1 MIAPTSPTR
10 RRHVLAPLAVALGLC
25 LSAPAAALQGAKKPA
40 RPPSDRAV
48 TKAWR
53 KLGPDGRQEIVD
65 WFSAEVEFLDT
76 FQMRLIRFALE
87 DPERP
92 PLLWPERES
101 SRTYDAAT
109 HAPSQPI
116 ERKWLPEGSRVLKRF
131 RVRVFKKIPE
141 RRLDSAWEYDYATRE
156 LRRVPGKSL
165 DDVER
170 IFQNALAGFP
180 PNLDMAEALVERAL
194 DDGAQRRVLEAF
206 AHAYTDRDGRAFRGV
221 SLYDAW
227 CSGFEMEMP
236 DVDTLGVIH
245 EVLDDWSTWKAPV
258 RKQASLYDRIGELF
272 ADARRHRGLRHALAR
287 SYLTGDVVLRDN
299 YQLNLDR
306 LHALWDMNSSEPKT
320 LAKRL
325 PAAEDWEDWL
335 DQTFSRINKDEALWA
350 AGLGRRATL
359 VADAARVRATLAR
372 VMREYGALR

>member
-10 RRHVLAPLAVALGLC
+10 RRHVRTPAAIALC
-25 LSAPAAALQGAKKPA
+25 LCLGAPAAALQGAKKPA
-40 RPPSDRAV
+40 RPPSDRAL
-48 TKAWR
+48 TKAWK

-65 WFSAEVEFLDT
+65 WFSAEVGFLDT

-101 SRTYDAAT
+101 PSTYDPAT

-116 ERKWLPEGSRVLKRF
+116 ARKWLPESSRTLKRF

-180 PNLDMAEALVERAL
+180 PNLDMAEALVERTL
-194 DDGAQRRVLEAF
+194 EEGAERLVLKAF
-206 AHAYTDRDGRAFRGV
+206 AHAYTHRDGRAFRGV
-221 SLYDAW
+221 
-227 CSGFEMEMP
+227 
-236 DVDTLGVIH
+236 
-245 EVLDDWSTWKAPV
+245 
-258 RKQASLYDRIGELF
+258 
-272 ADARRHRGLRHALAR
+272 
-287 SYLTGDVVLRDN
+287 
-299 YQLNLDR
+299 
-306 LHALWDMNSSEPKT
+306 
-320 LAKRL
+320 
-325 PAAEDWEDWL
+325 
-335 DQTFSRINKDEALWA
+335 
-350 AGLGRRATL
+350 
-359 VADAARVRATLAR
+359 
-372 VMREYGALR
+372 